1 MNSRNNYFGY
11 KDEGDLQVSKCQC
24 NLCKNNNYNDKN
36 KCKYYEDGKPE
47 RVVKNQV
54 MCKHFED

>member
-1 MNSRNNYFGY
+1 MISRDNYFGY

-24 NLCKNNNYNDKN
+24 DLCKNNDDAK
-36 KCKYYEDGKPE
+36 KCKIYENGKPE
-47 RVVKNQV
+47 RVLKNQV